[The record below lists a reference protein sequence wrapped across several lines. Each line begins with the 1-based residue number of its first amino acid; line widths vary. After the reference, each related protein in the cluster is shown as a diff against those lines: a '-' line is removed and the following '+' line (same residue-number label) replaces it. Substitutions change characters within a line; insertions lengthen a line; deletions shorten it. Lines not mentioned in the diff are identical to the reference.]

1 MHIPKSPAEAR
12 VKRKEAIIS
21 DDLCGA
27 ENETRTRDPNLGKVV
42 LYQLSYF
49 RNLCRRTFP
58 FFSIG
63 IAKIWIISLSP
74 KFFNRQRH
82 KQRYNHDRL
91 RLSAI
96 VLSFSLISCDKDTSG
111 IEPFDA
117 SLLIGKWMMQGQL
130 DGYYNPETGE
140 IQDGEYDDVT
150 DLEVFVT
157 FTEDGRCISEVNETE
172 YSDYVLVEGDYKYSQ
187 ESRTLTTTANGITTT
202 YDVNELTADRLVM
215 TIYDEWSFG
224 TRTTYVRISE

>member
-12 VKRKEAIIS
+12 LKRKEAIIS

-74 KFFNRQRH
+74 KFFHRQRH

-91 RLSAI
+91 RLSTI
-96 VLSFSLISCDKDTSG
+96 ILLKNPYICTSLKQARATKRKNSIPGYPRRLLFISAC
-111 IEPFDA
+111 
-117 SLLIGKWMMQGQL
+117 
-130 DGYYNPETGE
+130 
-140 IQDGEYDDVT
+140 
-150 DLEVFVT
+150 
-157 FTEDGRCISEVNETE
+157 CIRAPT
-172 YSDYVLVEGDYKYSQ
+172 Q
-187 ESRTLTTTANGITTT
+187 TP
-202 YDVNELTADRLVM
+202 
-215 TIYDEWSFG
+215 
-224 TRTTYVRISE
+224 

>member
-1 MHIPKSPAEAR
+1 MFFLLQIYKNLRYFTNNQCIITNINSSNSR
-12 VKRKEAIIS
+12 YFIKES
-21 DDLCGA
+21 
-27 ENETRTRDPNLGKVV
+27 
-42 LYQLSYF
+42 LYLHLIKTI
-49 RNLCRRTFP
+49 NTM
-58 FFSIG
+58 
-63 IAKIWIISLSP
+63 K
-74 KFFNRQRH
+74 KFI
-82 KQRYNHDRL
+82 YA
-91 RLSAI
+91 LSAI

-117 SLLIGKWMMQGQL
+117 SLLIGKWMLQGQL

-172 YSDYVLVEGDYKYSQ
+172 YNDYVLVEGDYEYSQ

-224 TRTTYVRISE
+224 TQTTYVRISE